1 MRLCDGKIYTMKDI
15 FDKESRIGI
24 NRGADQDGFF
34 KKQMCRMRQG
44 FSFAAYVLLDGVKP
58 TDTLCYLGQGK
69 SLFSLTFTETSDEEY
84 EDFLHS
90 IEKRLKKGMV
100 YLLSDSF
107 VTSDIY
113 DQTDFAITD
122 TRDYRAYVVEN
133 GKVRKGSI
141 LYKVLS
147 AGSIFVPKN
156 CDEFIKRFENKTE
169 NVIGYNVIIKG
180 DS

>member
-1 MRLCDGKIYTMKDI
+1 
-15 FDKESRIGI
+15 
-24 NRGADQDGFF
+24 
-34 KKQMCRMRQG
+34 
-44 FSFAAYVLLDGVKP
+44 
-58 TDTLCYLGQGK
+58 
-69 SLFSLTFTETSDEEY
+69 
-84 EDFLHS
+84 
-90 IEKRLKKGMV
+90 MV